1 MTEPRPASRRQRPP
15 RQGPS
20 PLAQIA
26 AEVRALD
33 LSVRS
38 LRSFG
43 LVVGGV
49 FAGIALI
56 SAWRNGWTLTP
67 LAMGFG
73 GLGGTLMVLGAL
85 VPRILKPVYRAWMA
99 LAFALGYV
107 MTRVILTLVFVFT
120 VVPIGLIMRAI
131 GKDPLAKAQDPE
143 AESYWIHRDD
153 PAPSTRQRLERY
165 F

>member
-1 MTEPRPASRRQRPP
+1 MTDQRPTPTRQR
-15 RQGPS
+15 PS

-26 AEVRALD
+26 AEVRELD

-49 FAGIALI
+49 FAGIALV
-56 SAWRNGWTLTP
+56 SAWRNEWTLSP
-67 LAMGFG
+67 LMMGFAWG
-73 GLGGTLMVLGAL
+73 GGGLMVLGAL
-85 VPRILKPVYRAWMA
+85 VPRVLKPIYRAWMA

-107 MTRVILTLVFVFT
+107 MTRVILTLVFVLT
-120 VVPIGLIMRAI
+120 VVPIGLVLRAL
-131 GKDPLAKAQDPE
+131 GKDPLAKRLAPG
-143 AESYWIHRDD
+143 AETYWISRDD